1 MAATSHLNESA
12 PAPAEVVAATS
23 DDAPA
28 SSGAP
33 VSAGAIG
40 ERPLRTADFAYDLP
54 PELIAQTP
62 IEPRDAAR
70 LLVVDRAT
78 GDLAHRHVADLPA
91 YLRSGDLLVLN
102 DTRVIPARLPAHKES
117 GGQAEV
123 FLLRKLEHGLWEAL
137 VGGRGLGVGK
147 RLRVGRPNGPQAWAT
162 IVASHDGPL
171 RTMAFDPPVDT
182 LLGELGQVPLPP
194 YIHTPL
200 ADPERYQTVFARRDG
215 SVAAPTAGL
224 HFTPELLLSLR
235 ENDVRFATMTLHVG
249 LDTFRPVTEEDPRH
263 HVIHR
268 EWLQVPPEAARLV
281 NETRLRGGR
290 IVAVGTTSVR
300 GLETAAKIAL
310 GLAPCDP
317 DLADQVC
324 GWQTVAAWTGET
336 DLFILPGHR
345 FRAVDTLLTNF
356 HLPRST
362 LLMLVAAFAGK
373 PLIDRAYAEAIA
385 QQYRFFSFG
394 DAMLIL

>member
-1 MAATSHLNESA
+1 MAATSLLNEPA
-12 PAPAEVVAATS
+12 PAPAEAVAVAS

-28 SSGAP
+28 SARALA
-33 VSAGAIG
+33 SAGAVG
-40 ERPLRTADFAYDLP
+40 GQPLRTADFAYDLP

-78 GDLAHRHVADLPA
+78 GDLAHQHVTDLPA
-91 YLRSGDLLVLN
+91 CLQPGDLLVLN
-102 DTRVIPARLPAHKES
+102 DTRVIPARLPARKES

-147 RLRVGRPNGPQAWAT
+147 RVRVGKPDGPQAWAT
-162 IVASHDGPL
+162 IVASHEGPL
-171 RTMAFDPPVDT
+171 RTMAFDPPIDT
-182 LLGELGQVPLPP
+182 LLEELGQVPLPP

-224 HFTPELLLSLR
+224 HFTPELLLGLR
-235 ENDVRFATMTLHVG
+235 ERDVRFATMTLHVG

-281 NETRLRGGR
+281 NETRLQGGR

-300 GLETAAKIAL
+300 GLESAAKIAL

-317 DLADQVC
+317 DPADQVC

-345 FRAVDTLLTNF
+345 FRAVDALLTNF

-373 PLIDRAYAEAIA
+373 ALVDRAYAEAIA

>member
-1 MAATSHLNESA
+1 MAATSLLIE
-12 PAPAEVVAATS
+12 PAPAFA
-23 DDAPA
+23 
-28 SSGAP
+28 
-33 VSAGAIG
+33 SAGAVG
-40 ERPLRTADFAYDLP
+40 GQPLRTADFAYDLS

-70 LLVVDRAT
+70 LLVTDRAT
-78 GDLAHRHVADLPA
+78 GDLTHRHITDLPD
-91 YLRSGDLLVLN
+91 YLRPDDLLVLN
-102 DTRVIPARLPAHKES
+102 DTRVIPARLPAQKES

-123 FLLRKLEHGLWEAL
+123 FLLRKLDHGLWEAL
-137 VGGRGLGVGK
+137 VGGRNLGIGK
-147 RLRVGRPNGPQAWAT
+147 RLRVGKPDGPQTWAT
-162 IVASHDGPL
+162 IVACGEGPL
-171 RTMAFDPPVDT
+171 RTVVFDPPVEA
-182 LLGELGQVPLPP
+182 LLEELGQVPLPP

-235 ENDVRFATMTLHVG
+235 EKGVRFATLTLHVG

-268 EWLQVPPEAARLV
+268 EWLQVPLEAARLV
-281 NETRLRGGR
+281 NETRLQGGR

-300 GLETAAKIAL
+300 GLESAAKIAL

-317 DLADQVC
+317 DPADQVC
-324 GWQTVAAWTGET
+324 GWQTIAAWTGET

-345 FRAVDTLLTNF
+345 FRAVDALLTNF

-362 LLMLVAAFAGK
+362 LLMLVAAFASK
-373 PLIDRAYAEAIA
+373 PLVDRAYAEAIA
-385 QQYRFFSFG
+385 RQYRFFSFG

>member
-1 MAATSHLNESA
+1 MT
-12 PAPAEVVAATS
+12 
-23 DDAPA
+23 
-28 SSGAP
+28 
-33 VSAGAIG
+33 
-40 ERPLRTADFAYDLP
+40 
-54 PELIAQTP
+54 
-62 IEPRDAAR
+62 
-70 LLVVDRAT
+70 DRAT
-78 GDLAHRHVADLPA
+78 GDLTHRHITDLPD
-91 YLRSGDLLVLN
+91 YLRPDDLLVLN
-102 DTRVIPARLPAHKES
+102 DTRVIPARLPAQKES

-123 FLLRKLEHGLWEAL
+123 FLLRKLDHGLWEAL
-137 VGGRGLGVGK
+137 VGGRNLGIGK
-147 RLRVGRPNGPQAWAT
+147 RLRVGKPDGPQTWAT
-162 IVASHDGPL
+162 IVACGEGPL
-171 RTMAFDPPVDT
+171 RTVVFDPPVEA
-182 LLGELGQVPLPP
+182 LLEELGQVPLPP

-235 ENDVRFATMTLHVG
+235 EKGVRFATLTLHVG

-268 EWLQVPPEAARLV
+268 EWLQVPLEAARLV
-281 NETRLRGGR
+281 NETRLQGGR

-300 GLETAAKIAL
+300 GLESAAKIAL

-317 DLADQVC
+317 DPADQVC
-324 GWQTVAAWTGET
+324 GWQTIAAWTGET

-345 FRAVDTLLTNF
+345 FRAVDALLTNF

-362 LLMLVAAFAGK
+362 LLMLVAAFASK
-373 PLIDRAYAEAIA
+373 PLVDRAYAEAIA
-385 QQYRFFSFG
+385 RQYRFFSFG